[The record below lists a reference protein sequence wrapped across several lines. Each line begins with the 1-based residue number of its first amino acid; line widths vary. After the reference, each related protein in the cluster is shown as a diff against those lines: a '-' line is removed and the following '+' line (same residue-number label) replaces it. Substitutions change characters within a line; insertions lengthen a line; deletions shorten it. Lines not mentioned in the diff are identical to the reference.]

1 MRHRAREL
9 WITSWLLMVTRVAR
23 RMFLIFLRAR
33 IRIKRSLVHWFRLM
47 RVLFN
52 IMMLAFPLYLSSI
65 GCFALPLP
73 NNHNFEIRGT
83 SVKKFAKAI
92 SNVIREKILI
102 GYSFIQ
108 DASAETLTAS
118 TTSIGEGA
126 VLVHV
131 PSDWFGSTCAV
142 YADKKKFQN
151 VPKLF
156 VDDIHVMT
164 ATLPQ
169 ILQEQSQAPEQKEY
183 ATTTSASSLTKE
195 TTILFYRMLGSPR
208 GNLQMLIPPYY
219 FKSSQPSNDN
229 RKLDISLKCVPR
241 SQYKATKKFPTGIVE
256 WDKWNVLNWPQEL
269 KLTV

>member
-1 MRHRAREL
+1 
-9 WITSWLLMVTRVAR
+9 
-23 RMFLIFLRAR
+23 
-33 IRIKRSLVHWFRLM
+33 M

-52 IMMLAFPLYLSSI
+52 IMMLAIPLHLSSI
-65 GCFALPLP
+65 GCFALPLH
-73 NNHNFEIRGT
+73 NSHNFEIRGSPT
-83 SVKKFAKAI
+83 SVKKFANAI
-92 SNVIREKILI
+92 ANVVIREKILI
-102 GYSFIQ
+102 GYSFGFVQ

-126 VLVHV
+126 VLA
-131 PSDWFGSTCAV
+131 PSPSGWFGSTVCAV
-142 YADKKKFQN
+142 YADKQRFQN

-169 ILQEQSQAPEQKEY
+169 ILQEQSQAPEH
-183 ATTTSASSLTKE
+183 ATTTSTSSFTKE

-219 FKSSQPSNDN
+219 FKSSQPSN
-229 RKLDISLKCVPR
+229 KFGISLKCVPLP
-241 SQYKATKKFPTGIVE
+241 QYEATKKFPTGMVE
-256 WDKWNVLNWPQEL
+256 WDKWNVPNWPQEL